1 MIPGHQ
7 VGQNLGGFH
16 GNGHRHQYHH
26 HWIVSKWARIVMISG
41 EYRSEFFFIHEKV
54 KSYQGHGVA
63 GKYVIATK
71 DMPEKHH
78 DIAIFIEI

>member
-1 MIPGHQ
+1 
-7 VGQNLGGFH
+7 
-16 GNGHRHQYHH
+16 
-26 HWIVSKWARIVMISG
+26 MISG

>member
-1 MIPGHQ
+1 MD
-7 VGQNLGGFH
+7 QNLGGFH

-26 HWIVSKWARIVMISG
+26 HRIVSKWARIVMISG

>member
-1 MIPGHQ
+1 
-7 VGQNLGGFH
+7 
-16 GNGHRHQYHH
+16 
-26 HWIVSKWARIVMISG
+26 MISV
-41 EYRSEFFFIHEKV
+41 EYRSEFFFRHEKV